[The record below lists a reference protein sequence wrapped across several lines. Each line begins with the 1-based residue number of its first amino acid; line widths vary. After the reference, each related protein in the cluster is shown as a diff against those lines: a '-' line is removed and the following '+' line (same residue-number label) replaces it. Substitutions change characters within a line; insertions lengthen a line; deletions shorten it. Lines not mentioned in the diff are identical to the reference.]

1 MGLFDRPDYL
11 GAARPVQSNLYG
23 ATSPRD
29 VGKYHYGSINKD
41 LYNRPAMG
49 YVTGDIHVPLPGPA
63 PAPYGT
69 PVEASGTG
77 LTLETLHKFCPEIPS
92 LEALRYISA
101 QAGEG
106 LSDREVCNYAM
117 THTWDPSKKRW
128 SKRSANGN
136 GANGQNGSNGKG
148 SGAFTLPT
156 WGYGLILAAAAYGIW
171 SAFKPK

>member
-11 GAARPVQSNLYG
+11 GAPQPVQSNLYG

-29 VGKYHYGSINKD
+29 VGKYHYGAINKD

-69 PVEASGTG
+69 PTRQYKSFQK
-77 LTLETLHKFCPEIPS
+77 TLEGVQKFCPAIPS
-92 LEALRYISA
+92 LESLDYVPA
-101 QAGEG
+101 G
-106 LSDREVCNYAM
+106 LSDPALCDYAQ
-117 THTWDPSKKRW
+117 THTWDPSRKAWRKKGVD
-128 SKRSANGN
+128 GN

-156 WGYGLILAAAAYGIW
+156 WGYGLLLAAATYGIW